1 MSTDADAERRRNEHA
16 FTMER
21 FRMVGDRG
29 RNGRAQSG
37 IRVERLQSIAS
48 VVRNQLLAQVIEAD
62 LHAAD
67 LQAVDMHA
75 VDPRPQVQLTLVSQE
90 MRQRDLALI
99 MSQVGPS
106 IGIELAALA
115 YLEADGD
122 VVSAIVSLVDDSG
135 RRAQLEERLGER
147 MAQLSRR
154 VADSEGGDGGAESNE
169 EWREALHDARR
180 AFMDIATQR
189 RAEQLE
195 EQAREADRA
204 MRFRLARETWAA
216 WASSSTRSEAADA
229 PPTRR
234 SVHPE
239 ATECGP
245 SATRTARRR
254 AVRSEMEALEE
265 QVEACAIDEG
275 TYNAKAMALK
285 DKFARIGPDPPM
297 AGSVPAAQ
305 FDAAQEIR
313 NWLDEHRGE
322 EGVD

>member
-16 FTMER
+16 FTVER
-21 FRMVGDRG
+21 FRMVGDRA
-29 RNGRAQSG
+29 RNRRAQSG

-48 VVRNQLLAQVIEAD
+48 VVRNQLLVQVIEAD

-67 LQAVDMHA
+67 LQAVDLHA
-75 VDPRPQVQLTLVSQE
+75 TDPRPQVQLTLVSQE

-122 VVSAIVSLVDDSG
+122 IVSAIVSLVDGSG

-147 MAQLSRR
+147 MAQLGRR

-180 AFMDIATQR
+180 AFMEIATQR

-204 MRFRLARETWAA
+204 MRFRLARAT

-234 SVHPE
+234 SFHPE

-245 SATRTARRR
+245 FATRTARRR

-285 DKFARIGPDPPM
+285 DKFAGIGPDPPM

>member
-1 MSTDADAERRRNEHA
+1 V
-16 FTMER
+16 
-21 FRMVGDRG
+21 VGDEV
-29 RNGRAQSG
+29 RNRRAQSG

-48 VVRNQLLAQVIEAD
+48 VVRNQLLVQVIEAD

-67 LQAVDMHA
+67 VQAVDLHA
-75 VDPRPQVQLTLVSQE
+75 TDPRPQVQLTLVSQE

-122 VVSAIVSLVDDSG
+122 IVSAIVSLVDGSG

-147 MAQLSRR
+147 MAQLGRR
-154 VADSEGGDGGAESNE
+154 VADSEGGDGVAESNE

-180 AFMDIATQR
+180 ALMEIATQR

-245 SATRTARRR
+245 FATRTARRR

-275 TYNAKAMALK
+275 TYNATAMALK

>member
-16 FTMER
+16 FTVER
-21 FRMVGDRG
+21 FRMVGDRAQ
-29 RNGRAQSG
+29 NGRVQSG

-48 VVRNQLLAQVIEAD
+48 VVRNQLLVQVIEAD

-67 LQAVDMHA
+67 VQAVDMHA

-122 VVSAIVSLVDDSG
+122 VVSAIVSLVDGSG
-135 RRAQLEERLGER
+135 RRAQLEERLRER
-147 MAQLSRR
+147 MAQLGRR
-154 VADSEGGDGGAESNE
+154 VADSEGGDGGAELTE

-195 EQAREADRA
+195 EQAREEAAISAAMGSTSLADAAEPPPAPSGVLGGDCVICLEHASTHVAVPCGHFCLCADCTKDLALCPMCRA
-204 MRFRLARETWAA
+204 PFCATTGCMLVGSPTITWA
-216 WASSSTRSEAADA
+216 
-229 PPTRR
+229 
-234 SVHPE
+234 V
-239 ATECGP
+239 
-245 SATRTARRR
+245 
-254 AVRSEMEALEE
+254 
-265 QVEACAIDEG
+265 VE
-275 TYNAKAMALK
+275 
-285 DKFARIGPDPPM
+285 
-297 AGSVPAAQ
+297 
-305 FDAAQEIR
+305 
-313 NWLDEHRGE
+313 
-322 EGVD
+322 